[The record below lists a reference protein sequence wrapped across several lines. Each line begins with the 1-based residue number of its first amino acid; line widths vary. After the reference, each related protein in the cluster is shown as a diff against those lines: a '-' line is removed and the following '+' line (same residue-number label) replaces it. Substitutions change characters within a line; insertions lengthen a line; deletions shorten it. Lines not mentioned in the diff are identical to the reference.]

1 MPRRLPSLLL
11 LVVSVGCLQLGVA
24 AGLTTSAARLGAG
37 TSAVAACD
45 ADGFTF
51 QPVID
56 TSGRITTVTTSGIH
70 GACAGG
76 TLRVTL
82 VNGTASVG
90 AGSVALP
97 SVAFSGT
104 ADVSISPQPLSS
116 GVTAVHAAIEGP

>member
-11 LVVSVGCLQLGVA
+11 LVVTVGCLQVGVA
-24 AGLTTSAARLGAG
+24 AGLTTTAAGLGAG
-37 TSAVAACD
+37 SSAVAACD
-45 ADGFTF
+45 GDGFTF
-51 QPVID
+51 QAVVD

-97 SVAFSGT
+97 SVAFSGS

>member
-1 MPRRLPSLLL
+1 MQRRLPGLLI
-11 LVVSVGCLQLGVA
+11 LVVSVGCLQVGVA
-24 AGLTTSAARLGAG
+24 AGLTTTAARLGAG
-37 TSAVAACD
+37 TGAVAACD
-45 ADGFTF
+45 GDGFTF
-51 QPVID
+51 KPVID

-76 TLRVTL
+76 TLRLTL

-90 AGSVALP
+90 SGSVALP
-97 SVAFSGT
+97 SAGFSGS